1 MDFSAARQTMV
12 ATQILTGAVT
22 DPLVIA
28 AIGAVPRE
36 VFVPETRRAVAY
48 IDEDLAIGKGRFVM
62 EPLVLARLLQIAE
75 VQPADRGLVIGAGTG
90 YPAAVLGRMA
100 ANVVALESDPELA
113 NIAARAVISAGAMN
127 VRVVTGDLTA
137 GYPSGGPYDVIV
149 IAGAVNEI
157 PERIKQQ
164 LADEG
169 RLVTVLRSGPVG
181 RGVLVERVGAS
192 YGLRDSFDAVT
203 SLVPGFARPPKF
215 VF

>member
-36 VFVPETRRAVAY
+36 VFVPEARRAVAY
-48 IDEDLAIGKGRFVM
+48 VDEDLAIGKGRFVI
-62 EPLVLARLLQIAE
+62 EPLVLARLLQIAD
-75 VQPADRGLVIGAGTG
+75 VQPADRALVIGAGTG
-90 YPAAVLGRMA
+90 YAAAVLGRMA
-100 ANVVALESDPELA
+100 ANVIALESDRDLA
-113 NIAARAVISAGAMN
+113 NTAAQALVSAGAAN

-149 IAGAVNEI
+149 IAGAVNAI
-157 PERIKQQ
+157 PDQIKQQ

-169 RLVTVLRSGPVG
+169 RLVTVLRNGPVG

-192 YGLRDSFDAVT
+192 YGLRDGFDAVT
-203 SLVPGFARPPKF
+203 ALVPGFAKQSTF